1 MNRKKYSEQVSFARN
16 KYSAHKS
23 SAKQRGIPFLLTF
36 EQWWQIWQESGH
48 WEKRGHPYM
57 MTRLRDEGPYAVE
70 NVRIAT
76 GAQNAEDRQRVW
88 YLKGYQAS
96 SADPPPVETRTEYM
110 RHKLGRIQRQ
120 MLQIL
125 RSCSVAVDTA
135 ALARRVYLTRELMPA
150 QRVASWRALDG
161 LEQRGLVI
169 RRSRRGQC
177 YWCTKR

>member
-1 MNRKKYSEQVSFARN
+1 MGRKKKYSEQIASARY
-16 KYSAHKS
+16 KYSKHKS

-48 WEKRGHPYM
+48 WEKRGCPYM
-57 MTRLRDEGPYAVE
+57 MTRLKDEGPYAVG

-76 GAQNAEDRQRVW
+76 GAQNAEDRQRLW
-88 YLKGYQAS
+88 YLKGYRA
-96 SADPPPVETRTEYM
+96 SADRPPVETRTEYTI
-110 RHKLGRIQRQ
+110 KLGHIQRQ

-125 RSCSVAVDTA
+125 RSSRVAVDTSE
-135 ALARRVYLTRELMPA
+135 LARRVYLARELMPA